1 MNLNV
6 NEWEEF
12 QVGKLFNCTLSAGD
26 LKIDDCE
33 KGDIP
38 LISSG
43 QTNNGLVGYIDSKG
57 DGKAKIFSKGKI
69 TVDLFCNAFYQ
80 DKDFYSVSHGRINI
94 LEPLFDWDAANL
106 LFISTIINKEQ
117 FKYSYGRAVYSSE
130 ISRMVIKLPICKDK
144 DGQPIID
151 TICKYSEKGYIPD
164 FKWMTNYIKTLKYQP
179 LTTSNEGVKI
189 TFSWC

>member
-1 MNLNV
+1 M
-6 NEWEEF
+6 
-12 QVGKLFNCTLSAGD
+12 
-26 LKIDDCE
+26 
-33 KGDIP
+33 
-38 LISSG
+38 
-43 QTNNGLVGYIDSKG
+43 
-57 DGKAKIFSKGKI
+57 
-69 TVDLFCNAFYQ
+69 
-80 DKDFYSVSHGRINI
+80 
-94 LEPLFDWDAANL
+94 FDWDAANL

-164 FKWMTNYIKTLKYQP
+164 FKWMTNYIKTLRYQP